1 MFVSIA
7 PSGVTSLTV
16 VPSGSLSRFV
26 TLSVKST
33 FPPFSTSSFST
44 VGSYLSASVGAGV
57 VSLIVT
63 GTVNL
68 SVLPS
73 GYVTVTATSVVPT
86 VFPSGN
92 LLGSST
98 VTFGVCP
105 GNFGFSLKS
114 GTFTASVT
122 SFSVTAVPLS
132 FSTGSAVG
140 VYLSASCSVFSFITS
155 GTKSL

>member
-1 MFVSIA
+1 M
-7 PSGVTSLTV
+7 
-16 VPSGSLSRFV
+16 
-26 TLSVKST
+26 
-33 FPPFSTSSFST
+33 
-44 VGSYLSASVGAGV
+44 
-57 VSLIVT
+57 IVT

-155 GTKSL
+155 GTKSLWSFLTRTSSPLEFSL